1 VTINRL
7 PKGALITDVVFA
19 LLVLILGLMGFSLGL
34 MPWAWAAIIPLVSA
48 VVLRRMSPGLA
59 LTLAWVGA
67 AIQLTPSQSPY
78 PVDIAVLMVL
88 YSVAAYGSQR
98 ARIAGMISIPVGA
111 MLAGFHQGM
120 MFNAVPGMPA
130 TGLWALLSVNSVDD
144 INWPAVL
151 LFAFITALVLSGSW
165 LAGLLRRAVLQSREA
180 DVARRLAEQAMTAEQ
195 ERGRIARDMH
205 DVVAHS
211 LAVVIAQADGARYLA
226 ASDHEAPQQALAT
239 IAATARSA
247 LTDVRGLLA
256 ELRHRADPGPQPG
269 FGDLDGLFA
278 QFRAA
283 GLSLQIAEQGER
295 PLDWPGGRQL
305 AVYRIVQESLTNA
318 LRHGDT
324 GSLIQAQLRWSE
336 PFLHITVRNRLRRGG
351 GQVDPNARPG
361 HGVIGM
367 LERAAL
373 VGGSVQS
380 GVDGEQFVVQATI
393 PFPESGE

>member
-1 VTINRL
+1 
-7 PKGALITDVVFA
+7 
-19 LLVLILGLMGFSLGL
+19 
-34 MPWAWAAIIPLVSA
+34 
-48 VVLRRMSPGLA
+48 
-59 LTLAWVGA
+59 
-67 AIQLTPSQSPY
+67 
-78 PVDIAVLMVL
+78 
-88 YSVAAYGSQR
+88 
-98 ARIAGMISIPVGA
+98 
-111 MLAGFHQGM
+111 
-120 MFNAVPGMPA
+120 
-130 TGLWALLSVNSVDD
+130 
-144 INWPAVL
+144 
-151 LFAFITALVLSGSW
+151 
-165 LAGLLRRAVLQSREA
+165 
-180 DVARRLAEQAMTAEQ
+180 
-195 ERGRIARDMH
+195 
-205 DVVAHS
+205 
-211 LAVVIAQADGARYLA
+211 
-226 ASDHEAPQQALAT
+226 
-239 IAATARSA
+239 
-247 LTDVRGLLA
+247 
-256 ELRHRADPGPQPG
+256 
-269 FGDLDGLFA
+269 
-278 QFRAA
+278 